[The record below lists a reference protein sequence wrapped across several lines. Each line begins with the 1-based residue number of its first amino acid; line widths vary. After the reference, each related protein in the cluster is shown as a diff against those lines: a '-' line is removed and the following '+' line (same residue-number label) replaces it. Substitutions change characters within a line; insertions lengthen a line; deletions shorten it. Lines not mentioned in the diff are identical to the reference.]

1 MNELMICCTATMI
14 CCWIDC
20 VSSAE
25 RDESL
30 QELDHAFVGALEV
43 GVDGQTNRQTNS

>member
-1 MNELMICCTATMI
+1 MI

-25 RDESL
+25 RDESVHYL
-30 QELDHAFVGALEV
+30 QELNHAFVGAVEV